1 MFLGCDIPSYWFK
14 PWIDLNFIDR
24 QESEKNH
31 FMGFCGNR
39 FNERNEYLDQLSK
52 QYGMKQDIMVIGQ
65 DMVDA
70 INSYKIHF
78 NKSLGEPN
86 GFSYRIAETLAC
98 GTLLLTNSSY
108 MNSDIGLVDGVNCLI
123 YDTYTDIMEQ
133 LEWIKNDDDAI
144 REISE
149 NGYRLRDQFSATDR
163 AYELIKI
170 LGD

>member
-1 MFLGCDIPSYWFK
+1 
-14 PWIDLNFIDR
+14 
-24 QESEKNH
+24 
-31 FMGFCGNR
+31 
-39 FNERNEYLDQLSK
+39 
-52 QYGMKQDIMVIGQ
+52 
-65 DMVDA
+65 
-70 INSYKIHF
+70 
-78 NKSLGEPN
+78 
-86 GFSYRIAETLAC
+86 
-98 GTLLLTNSSY
+98 
-108 MNSDIGLVDGVNCLI
+108 